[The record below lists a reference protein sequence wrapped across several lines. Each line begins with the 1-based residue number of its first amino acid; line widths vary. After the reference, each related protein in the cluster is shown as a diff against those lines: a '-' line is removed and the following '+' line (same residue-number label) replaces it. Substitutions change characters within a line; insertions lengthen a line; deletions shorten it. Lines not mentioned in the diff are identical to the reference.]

1 MGASTMRN
9 IGLLL
14 ALAVV
19 IFLVHKHL
27 QTAPAG
33 QPVGGVY
40 SQETDD
46 TAGDSGGAS
55 RYNDQ
60 MNLIPGNPTV

>member
-27 QTAPAG
+27 QTVPAG
-33 QPVGGVY
+33 QPVGGTF
-40 SQETDD
+40 SLETDD
-46 TAGDSGGAS
+46 AAGDSGGGS
-55 RYNDQ
+55 RFNDQ